1 MNIRILPTLALA
13 GLLGGLTGCPAG
25 GDDDT
30 AGSTGNPTTNPTDG
44 SGTDTP
50 TGTSGDPTG
59 GVDGQLCT
67 DLGGVDGIT
76 ALIGNFVGRVLV
88 DDRINAYFLKT
99 DVDGGNLTK
108 CLIEQISAA
117 TMCAGA
123 TYTCGDMTA
132 VHAGM
137 GISQADFDD
146 LAGDFSDAMDEHQKT
161 YNTLT
166 DDEKAAILAVFG
178 SMVLMIVED
187 KTSDVTVY
195 QRLGRKPGIKTV
207 VGDGTDPKAFIGVV
221 VADAEINGFFGAANV
236 PRLQTCLVRQVTGAT
251 AGGFLGDIYGKE
263 VTAPSPADPGVT
275 TENPCKDM
283 VSSHKDL
290 KDDMGVAITSADFN
304 ALVMDLVTAM
314 TNFDVPMAEQ
324 NAIAGALLPLCPD
337 IVVVDPENC
346 P

>member
-1 MNIRILPTLALA
+1 MTIRILPTLALA
-13 GLLGGLTGCPAG
+13 GLLAGCPAG
-25 GDDDT
+25 DDDDT
-30 AGSTGNPTTNPTDG
+30 AGSTGNQTTNPTG
-44 SGTDTP
+44 GSESGTGEP
-50 TGTSGDPTG
+50 TGTSEPTG
-59 GVDGQLCT
+59 GAVDGQLCT
-67 DLGGVDGIT
+67 DLGGPEGIT

-99 DVDGGNLTK
+99 DVDGGRLTE
-108 CLIEQISAA
+108 CLIKQISAA

-123 TYTCGDMTA
+123 VYDCQDMQS

-166 DDEKAAILAVFG
+166 DDEKATILTVLG
-178 SMVLMIVED
+178 SMAPMIVED
-187 KTSDVTVY
+187 KTNDVTVY

-207 VGDGTDPKAFIGVV
+207 VGDGSDPKAFIGVV
-221 VADAEINGFFGAANV
+221 VADNEINGFFGAANV

-251 AGGFLGDIYGKE
+251 AGGFLADVYGKE
-263 VTAPSPADPGVT
+263 VTAPAPADPGVT

-290 KDDMGVAITSADFN
+290 KDDMGVQITSADFN

-324 NAIAGALLPLCPD
+324 NAIAGALLPLCPS